1 MQVHTEQSLRHGLRR
16 ATSLYTREA
25 VWLTRMTVDTQT
37 TVDGETVPESHVLDF
52 TYDASGNPQTMTC
65 DGVTYYYSVNIQGD
79 VMAILDENGT
89 IMVHYIRQG
98 YGLGYYIVPSNAT
111 GSMLNKLNPFGYR
124 GYVRDRETYL
134 YYLESRYY
142 SEDLCRF
149 LNADALVATG
159 QGLLGNNMFAYC
171 RNNPVIRIDISGDE
185 DAVEIDL
192 DGNPITDDEH
202 LGGGGSTGNSG
213 GTTVGGP
220 GSTSTPSNSNNGN
233 NGNSSKRTSETTS
246 IDGGRGKTARTS
258 GFRRKLQKLTGQ
270 TGEGKHAHHMFPVA
284 HADKFKEAGID
295 INDPKNGAWW
305 EAEDHLRNAHAYND
319 LWTWFFNSGP
329 YTADT
334 IRAFGELLGW
344 LYGLE
349 TNFD

>member
-1 MQVHTEQSLRHGLRR
+1 
-16 ATSLYTREA
+16 
-25 VWLTRMTVDTQT
+25 MTVDTQT

-149 LNADALVATG
+149 LNADAYTSTG

-171 RNNPVIRIDISGDE
+171 RNNPVCRVDSLG
-185 DAVEIDL
+185 
-192 DGNPITDDEH
+192 TDDESCFNSETKER
-202 LGGGGSTGNSG
+202 LVPEIEGAPTGQKTGDFPVGSNGSNPSNTNPTPANSG
-213 GTTVGGP
+213 GYKVTTGSNGGLAV
-220 GSTSTPSNSNNGN
+220 SNPKNEKTEEHHVTERCQAKKSGFSREN
-233 NGNSSKRTSETTS
+233 
-246 IDGGRGKTARTS
+246 IDGGSNLVEVPYQLHRKIS
-258 GFRRKLQKLTGQ
+258 GYYSSKPGFTG
-270 TGEGKHAHHMFPVA
+270 GLRVR
-284 HADKFKEAGID
+284 DYLAGQSFEFHTDFGWKVI
-295 INDPKNGAWW
+295 K
-305 EAEDHLRNAHAYND
+305 D
-319 LWTWFFNSGP
+319 LW
-329 YTADT
+329 
-334 IRAFGELLGW
+334 EE
-344 LYGLE
+344 LYGGE
-349 TNFD
+349 